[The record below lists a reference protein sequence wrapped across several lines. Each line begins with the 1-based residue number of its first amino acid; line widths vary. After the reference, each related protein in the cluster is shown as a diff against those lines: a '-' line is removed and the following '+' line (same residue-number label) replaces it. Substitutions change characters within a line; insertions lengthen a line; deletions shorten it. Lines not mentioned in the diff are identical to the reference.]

1 MAGEY
6 AGGALR
12 VEMCAVRAAG
22 ARVRARRQM
31 RRRAGRRFGLRHL
44 RVALG
49 ELEPQRRRQL
59 GIEANALRAAAGC
72 QSHIQSW
79 SALPRYGAARGSK
92 TRTRIGRKRESSQ
105 YLNILLCFLGALSAV
120 ECYKAHGLQVQ
131 WVSL

>member
-12 VEMCAVRAAG
+12 AEMRAVRAAG
-22 ARVRARRQM
+22 ARVRARRRV

-72 QSHIQSW
+72 QSHNQSQ
-79 SALPRYGAARGSK
+79 SAALRGARLENKKS
-92 TRTRIGRKRESSQ
+92 RTRIGRKRKLAIPEDP
-105 YLNILLCFLGALSAV
+105 A
-120 ECYKAHGLQVQ
+120 
-131 WVSL
+131 SLPRRTVGC